1 MMYLKDVHF
10 KMCEVLHSTYISKFF
25 WEHKN
30 KNFDNKGFKRV
41 YMKTD
46 SMLWMQDGHDTDIK

>member
-1 MMYLKDVHF
+1 
-10 KMCEVLHSTYISKFF
+10 MCEVLHSTYISKFF